1 MGEGRLAL
9 CQDCHHHLPW
19 NHHACQRC
27 AEPLGLRHPKSAAAE
42 LCGRCVAR
50 PPALTSCH
58 APLLYHAEVARLVHR
73 FKFHADCHAGHMLVA
88 LFAEH
93 LLGDLTGDRPD
104 VLLAVPADGVRA
116 RQRGLEHA
124 EWLTCQ
130 LAGHLALP
138 VMVAR
143 RRRGAGQA
151 QRGLSR
157 SARLRN
163 LRGSFVIDGPLPAHV
178 ALVDDV
184 MTTGATIEQ
193 LARCCKQAGARRVDA
208 WVMART
214 PVC

>member
-1 MGEGRLAL
+1 M
-9 CQDCHHHLPW
+9 
-19 NHHACQRC
+19 
-27 AEPLGLRHPKSAAAE
+27 
-42 LCGRCVAR
+42 
-50 PPALTSCH
+50 
-58 APLLYHAEVARLVHR
+58 VHR
-73 FKFHADCHAGHMLVA
+73 FKFHADCHAGRMLVS

-93 LLGDLTGDRPD
+93 LLDDPTGDCPD
-104 VLLAVPADGVRA
+104 ALLAVPADGVRA

-124 EWLTCQ
+124 EWLTRQ
-130 LAGHLALP
+130 LAGQLALP
-138 VMVAR
+138 MVVAQ
-143 RRRGAGQA
+143 RRRGSSQA

-163 LRGSFVIDGPLPAHV
+163 LRGSFVIDGPLPPHV

-193 LARCCKQAGARRVDA
+193 LACCCLRAGARRVDA